1 MLLTRA
7 DGIVAASDQEAT
19 QAVQADY
26 QKCATMRMTARSGP
40 NYGTPCPFY
49 ISPDAQAAITNAGG
63 YYTCPVCYHSH
74 DLLHTMPWHGAD
86 PEIAEQAAE
95 YDKEKLGYY
104 MAGGGTRIGLPMDVQ
119 AAIGENL
126 IRNLPEI
133 PGYGPVTWWHEG
145 GATGNSPL
153 DGATE
158 EWGIEVKTIG
168 YDAEHHRYVPGGKRR
183 RADGSTLDEKAEK
196 NQMAHEMGKKG
207 ILGVL
212 VLLDYRRSVADI
224 YVQEHPL
231 VYNDMGGITK
241 GTKSFRSR
249 DGMHLVKEI
258 PFRNPLMDPH
268 DPTPVVNQS
277 GNGESAFAGQGTP
290 VEDEIP
296 F

>member
-7 DGIVAASDQEAT
+7 DGIVASSDQEAT
-19 QAVQADY
+19 QAVQAGY
-26 QKCATMRMTARSGP
+26 QKCATMRRTSRGGKD
-40 NYGTPCPFY
+40 YGTPCPFY
-49 ISPDAQAAITNAGG
+49 LSPSAQSMVTNNGG

-86 PEIAEQAAE
+86 PELAEQAAE
-95 YDKEKLGYY
+95 YDREKLGYFT
-104 MAGGGTRIGLPMDVQ
+104 AGGGTRIGLPMDVQ
-119 AAIGENL
+119 ASIGENL
-126 IRNLPEI
+126 VRNLPEL

-145 GATGNSPL
+145 GSTGNSPL
-153 DGATE
+153 DGATA

-168 YDAEHHRYVPGGKRR
+168 YDAEHHRYIPGGRRR
-183 RADGSTLDEKAEK
+183 RADGSTLDEIGEK

-212 VLLDYRRSVADI
+212 VLLDY
-224 YVQEHPL
+224 
-231 VYNDMGGITK
+231 NDQGGIAK
-241 GTKSFRSR
+241 GTKAFRSNQ
-249 DGMHLVKEI
+249 GMHLIKEI

-268 DPTPVVNQS
+268 DPSPVVNRS
-277 GNGESAFAGQGTP
+277 GNGDSAFAGQGTP